1 MRVFGQAMC
10 LLTAVMLLQVAAP
23 VMAQPADAPAA
34 AAADRASLKATPP
47 NSTSGHNTPSEPQAA
62 PSTEQ
67 PQSENSQRPQPRDEN
82 KDEKKD
88 EKKDGRK
95 APPPLTFS
103 LEPGKGGAGERQV
116 SDAIKIVVLLTVLSL
131 GPAVVVSMTAFI
143 RLIIVLSM
151 LRHALGMPETPPN
164 AVLISLALF
173 LTTFVMLPVVS
184 QVNRDA
190 WQPYVQNR
198 VDTTQAIERAAVPIR
213 DFMLR
218 QVRES
223 DLRLMYELSGEAV
236 PARPDEVSM
245 VQLTPAFI
253 LNELRVAF
261 QIGFVIFL
269 PFLLIDLVVSAVLLS
284 LGMLMVPPA
293 TIALPLKVLLFVLID
308 GWALVLRGVVG
319 SFQ

>member
-1 MRVFGQAMC
+1 MRRPGRVFG
-10 LLTAVMLLQVAAP
+10 LLVAALLLQLVSTVA
-23 VMAQPADAPAA
+23 AQPAEAPPAA
-34 AAADRASLKATPP
+34 AAEAESPKPTMTDRPVGSSATR
-47 NSTSGHNTPSEPQAA
+47 EPQAA
-62 PSTEQ
+62 PSTE
-67 PQSENSQRPQPRDEN
+67 PPAPDEERKEQRNE
-82 KDEKKD
+82 
-88 EKKDGRK
+88 EKKDGRN
-95 APPPLTFS
+95 AQPPLTFS
-103 LEPGKGGAGERQV
+103 LEPSKGGPGERQV

-131 GPAVVVSMTAFI
+131 GPAIIVSMTAFI
-143 RLIIVLSM
+143 RVIIVLSM

-198 VDTTQAIERAAVPIR
+198 IDTTQALERAAVPMR

-218 QVRES
+218 QVRDA
-223 DLRLMYELSGEAV
+223 DLRLMYELSGEPV
-236 PARPDEVSM
+236 PSRPEEVSL

-308 GWALVLRGVVG
+308 GWALVLRGVLG